1 MNWFI
6 IAFFAT
12 AIYSGGNFIDKYVVS
27 KEVKDC
33 RGLPIYGAITALCLG
48 MFLWILTG
56 FPHLP
61 LKDAL
66 LILFAG
72 ALSTWATFMYF
83 QALSQD
89 EMSTIIL
96 LFQMIPLLV
105 LVLSLLFLKETILF
119 KQSLGG
125 ILILFSS
132 IGISMDVKASRKI
145 FRLSRSFFLMFIV
158 DAMLA
163 VAAICVSLAVH
174 VNSFFTIL
182 SYESWGS
189 GIGGIL
195 MYILFPVIR
204 NSFYESFRT
213 VRRTILALLF
223 LNEGIF
229 VLVKSLT
236 YYAYSIGPTAASG
249 FTDATRT
256 HCTRTRTACRGP
268 NPLPVGTLSLPGVG

>member
-1 MNWFI
+1 
-6 IAFFAT
+6 
-12 AIYSGGNFIDKYVVS
+12 
-27 KEVKDC
+27 
-33 RGLPIYGAITALCLG
+33 
-48 MFLWILTG
+48 
-56 FPHLP
+56 
-61 LKDAL
+61 
-66 LILFAG
+66 
-72 ALSTWATFMYF
+72 
-83 QALSQD
+83 
-89 EMSTIIL
+89 L

-105 LVLSLLFLKETILF
+105 LALSLLFLKETILF

-125 ILILFSS
+125 MLILFSS
-132 IGISMDVKASRKI
+132 IGVSMDVKASRKI

-204 NSFYESFRT
+204 TSFYESFRT
-213 VRRTILALLF
+213 ARRTILALLF

-236 YYAYSIGPTAASG
+236 YYAYSI
-249 FTDATRT
+249 
-256 HCTRTRTACRGP
+256 
-268 NPLPVGTLSLPGVG
+268 